1 MRLEVLVFFPFFLR
15 RRGKNKT
22 FFAPQRACKK
32 SVFYQGSRRMLQKNI
47 NFFATF
53 CSSSS
58 HKNRREKTKFD
69 STVDEGKG
77 QLNPSRDENEGKH
90 RRRGWGIKVYKRKK
104 KKAPVFA
111 PSCVTRPVGSDG
123 WTETYAAK
131 CGPLTLQAKYTSRL
145 DQRDCHQKK

>member
-1 MRLEVLVFFPFFLR
+1 MLVFFPFFLR

-32 SVFYQGSRRMLQKNI
+32 SVFYQGSRRKLQKNI

-53 CSSSS
+53 CSSS

-104 KKAPVFA
+104 KS
-111 PSCVTRPVGSDG
+111 PSVRPLLCDPAGWFRWMDRNIRCKVWSSD
-123 WTETYAAK
+123 TASEVHVS
-131 CGPLTLQAKYTSRL
+131 P
-145 DQRDCHQKK
+145 